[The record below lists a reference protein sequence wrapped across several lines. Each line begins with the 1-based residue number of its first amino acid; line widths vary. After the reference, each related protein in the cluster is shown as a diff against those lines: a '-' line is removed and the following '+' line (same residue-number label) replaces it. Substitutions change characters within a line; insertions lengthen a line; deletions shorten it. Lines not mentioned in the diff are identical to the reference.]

1 MFRITPLPCTHH
13 AAEHHSRYC
22 AGKGPPAATEEQN
35 ERDHN
40 GKDES

>member
-1 MFRITPLPCTHH
+1 MHVTFTHH

-22 AGKGPPAATEEQN
+22 AGKGPPAATEEQDK
-35 ERDHN
+35 RDHN